1 MKRQFIILALGLL
14 LASCNNSSNSSQ
26 SQEKTSD
33 NTTQNVVAS
42 AKAPQKEEVREQEA
56 NLDKVEFLSYQKS
69 KNENNFSIS
78 IQMLEPKQANKKF
91 NKYVYGNDMPNNEYL
106 LDKITEIQADLFDGM
121 EAAMDDMPEMNHE
134 QIVEELLNKNQIA
147 TVGVMVSG
155 YYGGAHDLSYT
166 NYYTYDFQK
175 DQAIAIND
183 IFDCKKLAKKVV
195 EKLKTQEGSQE
206 MELDEMDKKLGNF
219 FINDNSLVI
228 HFNVYEIA
236 PYVYG
241 SIQASISYNDLQNCI
256 IDKNL
261 AKRLF
266 E

>member
-14 LASCNNSSNSSQ
+14 LASCNNNGNNTQ
-26 SQEKTSD
+26 SQEKKSETTS
-33 NTTQNVVAS
+33 QNVVA
-42 AKAPQKEEVREQEA
+42 AAQAPQKEEVKEQEA
-56 NLDKVEFLSYQKS
+56 KLDKVEFLSFKKS
-69 KNENNFSIS
+69 ENKNNFSIS
-78 IQMLEPKQANKKF
+78 IQMLEPKQGCKKF
-91 NKYVYGNDMPNNEYL
+91 NKYVYGNDLPNNEYL

-121 EAAMDDMPEMNHE
+121 EAAMDDVPEMNHE
-134 QIVEELLNKNQIA
+134 QIVEEVLNKNQIA
-147 TVGVMVSG
+147 TVEVIVSG
-155 YYGGAHDLSYT
+155 YYGGAHELNYT

-195 EKLKTQEGSQE
+195 EKLKVQEGSQE
-206 MELDEMDKKLGNF
+206 MELDEMDKKLSNF
-219 FINDNSLVI
+219 FINNNSLTI
-228 HFNVYEIA
+228 YFNVYEIA

-241 SIQASISYNDLQNCI
+241 PIQASISYNDLQNCI